1 MCAELPN
8 TSEKNRHCSAATA
21 RRVLTPPF
29 FWRAMRMSTRSMSER
44 FTSSPQAY
52 AHTPSSRPVV
62 AFRSTMSS
70 SSTGRS
76 SHISR
81 SSASKRATAGAATR
95 LGVVAGPRCR
105 SAPVASSRSTTSQ
118 RRRAPWRRHTLAY
131 SSWNAGRSSDLTC
144 AIFAP
149 GANCSILCVKMQT
162 ALQSL

>member
-81 SSASKRATAGAATR
+81 SSASKRATAGGAMCR
-95 LGVVAGPRCR
+95 GVLVGPRCR
-105 SAPVASSRSTTSQ
+105 SVPASSHSTTSQ
-118 RRRAPWRRHTLAY
+118 RRRTPWWLHTLAY
-131 SSWNAGRSSDLTC
+131 SS
-144 AIFAP
+144 
-149 GANCSILCVKMQT
+149 
-162 ALQSL
+162 